1 MFFALCDNHDNR
13 KAIGPTKNN
22 LAEVNTMALSNIAG
36 WNENTVGS
44 ACGASD
50 KPAACG
56 ASEKPAETP
65 AACGAADKP
74 EEKPA
79 ACGSACGAGDK

>member
-1 MFFALCDNHDNR
+1 
-13 KAIGPTKNN
+13 
-22 LAEVNTMALSNIAG
+22 MALSNIAG
-36 WNENTVGS
+36 WNENTAGS

-56 ASEKPAETP
+56 AGDKPAETS